1 MWVAWPNAVGAAQPG
16 VAAAA
21 GVARSDVA
29 EAGVVALRGA
39 AAEEAQPDAA
49 AVVALA
55 AAEAPGARDVPAV
68 GRPSAVA

>member
-1 MWVAWPNAVGAAQPG
+1 MGAAQPG